1 MAKSF
6 VDFKMEGLDKMLK
19 GIDQYAKDVQE
30 DVDLELRASA
40 DTIAA
45 QAQVK
50 APVDAGGLHNAIST
64 SRNGDMD
71 YEVVAQKHY
80 APYVEFGTG
89 TLVDVPSGLEEY
101 AIQFKGKGIKQVNLP
116 ARPYLFPAY
125 EAERVKLIDR
135 LKKILGAK

>member
-6 VDFKMEGLDKMLK
+6 VDFKMEGLDKVLK
-19 GIDQYAKDVQE
+19 GIDQYARDVQE
-30 DVDLELRASA
+30 DVDLELHASA

-45 QAQVK
+45 EAKAK

-64 SRNGDMD
+64 TRNGDMD

-89 TLVDVPSGLEEY
+89 SLVNVPAGLEEY

-116 ARPYLFPAY
+116 ARPYLFPPY
-125 EAERVKLIDR
+125 ETERVKLIER